1 MTKAE
6 SDLVN
11 TIQLELIRSI
21 VFMDQE
27 KLLRLVKKVIA
38 ESEGE
43 DEN

>member
-27 KLLRLVKKVIA
+27 KLLQLVKKAVA
-38 ESEGE
+38 ESEE
-43 DEN
+43 K